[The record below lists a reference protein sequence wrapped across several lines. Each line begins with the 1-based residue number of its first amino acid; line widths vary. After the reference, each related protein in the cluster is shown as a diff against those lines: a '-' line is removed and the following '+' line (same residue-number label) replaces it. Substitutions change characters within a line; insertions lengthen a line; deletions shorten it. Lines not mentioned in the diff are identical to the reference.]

1 MSTIAN
7 RQNDICY
14 DVSVWQR
21 QAVRH
26 SRAFVKHV
34 LPAFVKPA
42 HTLWNEV
49 IGFLFIC
56 LAVIIGFPTVK
67 SFLHFQK
74 AAPEESVNDLVRLAL
89 GIPGTLVLLYYGIS
103 SFLRARRIS
112 RS

>member
-1 MSTIAN
+1 
-7 RQNDICY
+7 
-14 DVSVWQR
+14 VWQR

-26 SRAFVKHV
+26 SRAFLDHIV
-34 LPAFVKPA
+34 PALIKPA

-56 LAVIIGFPTVK
+56 LAVIIGFPTAK

-74 AAPEESVNDLVRLAL
+74 AAPEAALNDLLRLAL
-89 GIPGTLVLLYYGIS
+89 GVPGTLILLYYGIS